1 MTIID
6 PVQASNEITATYA
19 RYLKSLV
26 QPRQAN
32 LAAAIASAIEES
44 ITSESGIVKGPF
56 LEATPPYT
64 TGLSIRELVED
75 GTLSKE
81 FLKLG
86 SNSFPLDRP
95 VYTHQEQAVK
105 KIAAGRNLLIAT
117 GTGSGKTESF
127 LIPIID
133 YLLKQK
139 ESGELG
145 PGVRALLLY
154 PMNALANDQVKRI
167 REILSGYPEITFG
180 RYTGE
185 TEADPKRAQ
194 EKYVSRNGSLPPKNE
209 LISRTAMQQAPPN
222 ILLTNYAM
230 LEYLLL
236 RPEDH
241 EIFNGEFS
249 DQWKFIVA
257 DEAHTYDGAHGVEVA
272 MLLNKLRERVDPD
285 RRIQTIGTTATIGGS
300 DLDKETF
307 ASNFFGNEY
316 SITES
321 QPHIS
326 DLVTPSREA
335 IPDGSWGPLGAK
347 EWLNIADA
355 DSFSTLTGHATDSQ
369 DELVT
374 RFHTEK
380 NVSKLRQVLL
390 ELPLSVESAAQAVFG
405 ASGLEEQEAIV
416 KIVSVGTELKDGF
429 GRPAFSARY
438 HLFASATEGVFSCMS
453 TTPHAS
459 LNRHITCMDCQR
471 PSYEVA
477 GCKRC
482 GASYF
487 MGYRDKAEG
496 KNRFVPNSTK
506 EESYE
511 SPIFVYLEG
520 SDSESENEDEV
531 NYDEVLAESKSASGE
546 LKICI
551 DCGLINA
558 GDSQAC
564 SDCGSAELLTSRFAE
579 TGNGCEF
586 CGGRSR
592 NLLRKLESGNN
603 AAASVLASKLYEEIP
618 AASGAAADS
627 FAGQG
632 RKLMIFSD
640 NRQQAAFFAPY
651 LEDSYKKILWRK
663 LVLKGLQEAEATHS
677 GTALTGPDIK
687 SFVKA
692 HLSTA
697 VMGSEQVTS
706 AELDKQILQ
715 RIHLEMTSTETQT
728 SLEGVGLLSWA
739 IDLPDTPQSFAP
751 LVAMGFTHE
760 QARGYVHELLTT
772 LRTGGILSAEL
783 GVDVKAD
790 LFLPRTG
797 PLYIR
802 GTTPDKKTKSYSWL
816 PAKSSNSRL
825 NYTKRVLE
833 ALNLELDPRALL
845 SGVWEALTLSS
856 GVLSGLVESP
866 SGNAQ
871 FQLNRKR
878 VLVHSLEQ
886 TSSLYICGTCRK
898 KSSVSVKEVCLRF
911 NCRGVLV
918 VASKE
923 EIKKALAASYYGINY
938 QEDGLFG
945 LSASEH
951 TAQLDTDYASKV
963 QQDFID
969 GRINVLSSSTTF
981 ELGVDVGELQTV
993 LLRNMP
999 PSVANYIQRAGRAG
1013 RRADSAA
1020 LILTYAQRRPHDL
1033 SMFADPVSMVA
1044 GKMRSPFVELANPR
1058 IFQRHAYSLFFSA
1071 YFRGAGLS
1079 KLGKVEDFYSKDSS
1093 APGNQILDWVEAH
1106 SQELRNR
1113 FDKILPAT
1121 LASKSSTIWLDT
1133 RHEFANLFSS
1143 VRENYLAEVAEYQTL
1158 IETAAAAGKYA
1169 EAGSLK
1175 RALNSITSKDLIG
1188 FLSSRN
1194 LVPKYG
1200 FPVDTVPLVPR
1211 KGVST
1216 AVEKVDLDR
1225 DLSIA
1230 IFEYAPGNTVIAAGV
1245 VWESV
1250 GLQKPFGTKDTEKGF
1265 IRISYAVCP
1274 DCNEYQEKTYV
1285 KDDIFAHCTSC
1296 RSTSLKTRNYVKPL
1310 WGFIAKGGSDRPSES
1325 ARSNGAWSRG
1335 LHLRDAGTATVV
1347 SGSRT
1352 PPGVDAELRNL
1363 ATIVLIN
1370 SGPSSAGYH
1379 WCTWCDFAT
1388 PSVSDRKPGEHE
1400 RPYSGEK
1407 KCSNTFPETVSLGH
1421 SFQTDIVEVVIDLAG
1436 SSFEGQEEVLGVA
1449 HALLEG
1455 AAQGL
1460 QIVHDD
1466 IDVVLLPSAGKKIRL
1481 ALVDAVPAGAGYAKL
1496 IAQNMDTVFEAAF
1509 ERLDRCECGPET
1521 SCYKCLRSY
1530 RNQRSHEDLHRGAT
1544 LDVMK
1549 HILKK

>member
-6 PVQASNEITATYA
+6 PVKASNEITATYA

-44 ITSESGIVKGPF
+44 IISESGIVKGPF

-64 TGLSIRELVED
+64 TGRSIRELVGD
-75 GTLSKE
+75 GTLSRE

-95 VYTHQEQAVK
+95 VYTHQEEAVK

-167 REILSGYPEITFG
+167 REILGGYPEITFG

-194 EKYVSRNGSLPPKNE
+194 EKYVSRNGALPPKNE

-272 MLLNKLRERVDPD
+272 MLLNKLRERVDPV

-316 SITES
+316 TISES
-321 QPHIS
+321 QPEIS
-326 DLVTPSREA
+326 DLVVPSREA
-335 IPDGSWGPLGAK
+335 IPEGSWGPIGSK
-347 EWLNIADA
+347 DWLNIVDVGA
-355 DSFSTLTGHATDSQ
+355 FSAHTGIDTSSP
-369 DELVT
+369 DELVAL
-374 RFHTEK
+374 FHAEK
-380 NVSKLRQVLL
+380 NVSNLRQALFGI
-390 ELPLSVESAAQAVFG
+390 PLSVESAASAVFG
-405 ASGLEEQEAIV
+405 ANGSDEQEAIV
-416 KIVSVGTELKDGF
+416 NIVSVGTELKDGF

-453 TTPHAS
+453 PAPHAS
-459 LNRHITCMDCQR
+459 LNRHVTCESCDR
-471 PSYEVA
+471 PSFEIA

-487 MGYRDKAEG
+487 MGYRDKADG
-496 KNRFVPNSTK
+496 RNRFVPISTK

-511 SPIFVYLEG
+511 APIFVYLEG
-520 SDSESENEDEV
+520 SDPESENEDEV
-531 NYDEVLAESKSASGE
+531 NYDETLGESKSSSGE

-551 DCGLINA
+551 DCGLIN
-558 GDSQAC
+558 GSDSQDC
-564 SDCGSAELLTSRFAE
+564 SDCENAELITARFAE
-579 TGNGCEF
+579 NGNGCEF

-618 AASGAAADS
+618 AASGTAADS

-663 LVLKGLQEAEATHS
+663 LILKGLQEAEDTHS
-677 GTALTGPDIK
+677 GTPLTGPDIK

-692 HLSTA
+692 HLNTA
-697 VMGSEQVTS
+697 VIGNEQISS

-715 RIHLEMTSTETQT
+715 RIHLEMTSTETQI
-728 SLEGVGLLSWA
+728 SLEGVGLLSWT
-739 IDLPDTPQSFAP
+739 IDLPDSPQSFAP
-751 LVAMGFTHE
+751 LVAMGFTFE
-760 QARGYVHELLTT
+760 QARGFVHELLTT

-783 GVDVKAD
+783 GVDVTSD
-790 LFLPRTG
+790 IFLPRTG

-802 GTTPDKKTKSYSWL
+802 GTTPDKRTKSYSWL
-816 PAKSSNSRL
+816 PARSSNSRL
-825 NYTKRVLE
+825 DYTKRVLG
-833 ALNLELDPRALL
+833 ALNLSVDPRSLL
-845 SGVWEALTLSS
+845 LGIWEALTLSS
-856 GVLSGLVESP
+856 GVLGGYVES
-866 SGNAQ
+866 SSQNGQ
-871 FQLNRKR
+871 FQLNHKK
-878 VLVHSLEQ
+878 LVVRSLEH
-886 TSSLYICGTCRK
+886 TDAIYICDTCQRK
-898 KSSVSVKEVCLRF
+898 SVVSVGGVCLRF
-911 NCRGVLV
+911 KCHGVLM
-918 VASKE
+918 AAPAE
-923 EIKKALAASYYGINY
+923 EILEDIDASYYGMNY

-945 LSASEH
+945 LTASEH

-963 QQDFID
+963 QQDFIE

-1044 GKMRSPFVELANPR
+1044 GKMRSPFVELSNPR

-1071 YFRGAGLS
+1071 YFKGAGLS
-1079 KLGKVEDFYSKDSS
+1079 KLGKVEDFYSAGAS

-1106 SQELRNR
+1106 SKELRTR
-1113 FDKILPAT
+1113 FDKILPVA
-1121 LASKSSTIWLDT
+1121 LSAHSSTIWLDT
-1133 RHEFANLFSS
+1133 RSEFANLFTS
-1143 VRENYLAEVAEYQTL
+1143 VRENYLAEVADYQAL
-1158 IETAAAAGKYA
+1158 IDSAAAAGKYA

-1194 LVPKYG
+1194 LIPKYG

-1211 KGVST
+1211 KGVS
-1216 AVEKVDLDR
+1216 AEVEKVDLDR

-1265 IRISYAVCP
+1265 IRISYAVCT

-1285 KDDIFAHCTSC
+1285 KDDIFSHCTNC

-1310 WGFIAKGGSDRPSES
+1310 WGFVAKGGSERPSES
-1325 ARSNGAWSRG
+1325 ARRNGAWSRG

-1347 SGSRT
+1347 SGSKT
-1352 PPGVDAELRNL
+1352 PPGVEAELRNL

-1379 WCTWCDFAT
+1379 WCTWCDFAV
-1388 PSVSDRKPGEHE
+1388 PSVADRKPGEHE

-1407 KCSNTFPETVSLGH
+1407 KCSNTFPENVSLGH

-1436 SSFEGQEEVLGVA
+1436 SSFVAQDEVLGIA

-1466 IDVVLLPSAGKKIRL
+1466 IDVVLLPSPGKKIRL

-1496 IAQNMDTVFEAAF
+1496 IAQNMDIVFESAF

-1530 RNQRSHEDLHRGAT
+1530 RNQRHHDDLHRGAT
-1544 LDVMK
+1544 LEVLN

>member
-6 PVQASNEITATYA
+6 PVKASHEITETYT

-32 LAAAIASAIEES
+32 LASAISSAIDES
-44 ITSESGIVKGPF
+44 ITSESGIIKGPF

-64 TGLSIRELVED
+64 TGLSIRELVAE
-75 GTLSKE
+75 GTLSQE
-81 FLKLG
+81 FLRLG

-95 VYTHQEQAVK
+95 VYTHQEASVR

-133 YLLKQK
+133 YLLRQK
-139 ESGELG
+139 ESGALG

-167 REILSGYPEITFG
+167 REILGSYPEITFG

-185 TEADPKRAQ
+185 TEPDPKKAQ
-194 EKYVSRNGSLPPKNE
+194 EKYLSRNGSLPTKNE
-209 LISRTAMQQAPPN
+209 LISRTAMQQNPPN

-241 EIFNGEFS
+241 EIFNGQFS

-285 RRIQTIGTTATIGGS
+285 RKIQTIGTTATIGGT
-300 DLDKETF
+300 DQDKETF

-316 SITES
+316 SISES
-321 QPHIS
+321 QPDVS
-326 DLVTPSREA
+326 DLVTPRREA
-335 IPDGSWGPLGAK
+335 IPLGSWGPIEIDDWLKINDSETFSAFTGAEPTK
-347 EWLNIADA
+347 PD
-355 DSFSTLTGHATDSQ
+355 D
-369 DELVT
+369 LVSL
-374 RFHTEK
+374 FHTEIS
-380 NVSKLRQVLL
+380 VSKLRRALL

-405 ASGLEEQEAIV
+405 ANGEDEQEALVNIV
-416 KIVSVGTELKDGF
+416 AVGTELKDRF

-453 TTPHAS
+453 PTPHAS
-459 LNRHITCMDCQR
+459 LNRRVTCESCQR
-471 PSYEVA
+471 PSFEIA

-487 MGYRDKAEG
+487 MGYRDKSDG
-496 KNRFVPNSTK
+496 KNRFVPTSK
-506 EESYE
+506 KDESYE
-511 SPIFVYLEG
+511 PPIYIYLEG
-520 SDSESENEDEV
+520 AEPESENEDEA
-531 NYDEVLAESKSASGE
+531 NYDEVLGESKPPSIE

-551 DCGLINA
+551 DCGIVSG
-558 GDSQAC
+558 GDSEEC
-564 SDCGSAELLTSRFAE
+564 SECGSGQLITSRFAE
-579 TGNGCEF
+579 NANGCAF
-586 CGGRSR
+586 CSGRSR

-603 AAASVLASKLYEEIP
+603 AAASVLASQLYEEIP
-618 AASGAAADS
+618 PESGTAADS

-663 LVLKGLQEAEATHS
+663 LILRGLKEAEEVHS
-677 GTALTGPDIK
+677 GTPLTGPDLK
-687 SFVKA
+687 TFVKT
-692 HLSTA
+692 HLDSS
-697 VMGSEQVTS
+697 VMGSEPITS

-715 RIHLEMTSTETQT
+715 RIHLEMTSTETQI
-728 SLEGVGLLSWA
+728 SLEGIGLLTWA
-739 IDLPDTPQSFAP
+739 IDLPEDPMAFAP
-751 LVAMGFTHE
+751 LVAQGFTYD

-772 LRTGGILSAEL
+772 LRSGGILSVEL
-783 GVDVKAD
+783 GVDVSGD
-790 LFLPRTG
+790 IFLPRTG

-802 GTTPDKKTKSYSWL
+802 GTTPDKRTKSYSWL

-825 NYTKRVLE
+825 NYTRRVLE
-833 ALNLELDPRALL
+833 ALDLDLDPRSLL
-845 SGVWEALTLSS
+845 SGVWEAMTMSS
-856 GVLSGLVESP
+856 GILAGYVESS

-871 FQLNRKR
+871 FQLNHNKI
-878 VLVHSLEQ
+878 LVRSLEQ
-886 TSSLYICGTCRK
+886 TKEIFTCDTCRR
-898 KSSVSVKEVCLRF
+898 KSIISVGGVCLRF
-911 NCRGVLV
+911 NCHGALMS
-918 VASKE
+918 ASK
-923 EIKKALAASYYGINY
+923 KAILDGLEKSYYAINY
-938 QEDGLFG
+938 RQDSLFG
-945 LSASEH
+945 LTASEH

-963 QQDFID
+963 QQEFIE
-969 GRINVLSSSTTF
+969 GKINVLSSSTTF
-981 ELGVDVGELQTV
+981 ELGVDVGDLQTV
-993 LLRNMP
+993 MLRNMP

-1044 GKMRSPFVELANPR
+1044 GQMRSPFVELSNPR

-1071 YFRGAGLS
+1071 YFKAAGLS
-1079 KLGKVEDFYSKDSS
+1079 KLGKVEDFYSPEKSG
-1093 APGNQILDWVEAH
+1093 PGNQILDWVEH
-1106 SQELRNR
+1106 NSQELRIR
-1113 FDKILPAT
+1113 FDKILPAA
-1121 LASKSSTIWLDT
+1121 LSSKSSTLWLDT
-1133 RHEFANLFSS
+1133 RSGFADLFTS
-1143 VRENYLAEVAEYQTL
+1143 VRENYLAEVVDYQEL

-1175 RALNSITSKDLIG
+1175 KALNSITSKDLIG

-1194 LVPKYG
+1194 LIPKYG

-1211 KGVST
+1211 KGVSK
-1216 AVEKVDLDR
+1216 AADKVDLDR

-1265 IRISYAVCP
+1265 IRVSFAVCP

-1285 KDDIFAHCTSC
+1285 EDDSFASCTNC

-1310 WGFIAKGGSDRPSES
+1310 WGFIAKGGSERPSES
-1325 ARSNGAWSRG
+1325 GRSNGAWSRG
-1335 LHLRDAGTATVV
+1335 LHLRDAGIATVV
-1347 SGSRT
+1347 SGRNT
-1352 PPGVDAELRNL
+1352 PPGVEAELRNL

-1370 SGPSSAGYH
+1370 SGPSNAGYH
-1379 WCTWCDFAT
+1379 WCTWCDFAA
-1388 PSVSDRKPGEHE
+1388 PSVSDSKPGEHE

-1407 KCSNTFPETVSLGH
+1407 KCTNTFREIVSLGH

-1436 SSFEGQEEVLGVA
+1436 SSFVAQEEVLGVA

-1455 AAQGL
+1455 ASQGL
-1460 QIVHDD
+1460 QIIHDD
-1466 IDVVLLPSAGKKIRL
+1466 IDVVLLPSTGKKIRL

-1496 IAQNMDTVFEAAF
+1496 IAQNMDAVFEAAF

-1530 RNQRSHEDLHRGAT
+1530 RNQRHHDDLHRGAT
-1544 LDVMK
+1544 LEVMR